1 VAKPVYSKGENK
13 KKRERNLN
21 LKTKNHNFFFIAYTP
36 LSLPP
41 LSTITTPSLSTA
53 NPEVS
58 SIPFL
63 YFLIF
68 VVGHRDLLFQM
79 QNDE

>member
-1 VAKPVYSKGENK
+1 VAKPVCSKGEKKK
-13 KKRERNLN
+13 KKRKKPE
-21 LKTKNHNFFFIAYTP
+21 LKDKKSQFFFIAYTP

-41 LSTITTPSLSTA
+41 LSTITTPSLSRA